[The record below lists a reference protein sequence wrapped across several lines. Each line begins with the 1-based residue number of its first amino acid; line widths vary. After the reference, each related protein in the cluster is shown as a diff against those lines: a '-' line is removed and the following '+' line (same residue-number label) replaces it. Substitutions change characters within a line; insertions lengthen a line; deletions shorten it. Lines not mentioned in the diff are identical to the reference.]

1 MKPIKINGKTCCN
14 VEEVRAVAAPAL
26 SAFVGAWLD
35 SSCDYVIGHTSGST
49 GKPKEIKLLK
59 ADMVQSARLT
69 NRFFNLGVGSR
80 FFLCLSPDYI
90 AGKMMIVRAMEA
102 GGEIV
107 EEKPSNNPLAAYAG
121 EPFDL
126 VAVVPSQAQALV
138 GHPARFRFVKNL
150 IVGGG
155 AVSDRLRCDLARLDV
170 EAYSTYGMTETCSH
184 VALSRLS
191 ADVRPY
197 RALPPVTFSVD
208 DRGCLVVH
216 TPQFSFPSLTTNDV
230 VELLSEQEFRWIGR
244 YDNVINTGGIK
255 VFPEDIEKQI
265 ASKIHCRY
273 YIAARPSE
281 KWGSEVVLVLES
293 KPLCESE
300 KSSLLQTLK
309 SVLPTFSVPK
319 DIVCFPVFRET
330 SSGKVIRK
338 QIY

>member
-1 MKPIKINGKTCCN
+1 MCSN
-14 VEEVRAVAAPAL
+14 VGEVRMVASPAL
-26 SAFVGAWLD
+26 SAFMEAWFNP
-35 SSCDYVIGHTSGST
+35 SYDYVIGHTSGST

-69 NRFFNLGVGSR
+69 NRFFSLGAGSR
-80 FFLCLSPDYI
+80 FFLCLSPEYI
-90 AGKMMIVRAMEA
+90 AGKMMIVRAVEA

-107 EEKPSNNPLAAYAG
+107 EEKPSNNPLATYEG

-138 GHPARFRFVKNL
+138 EHTERLRFVRNM

-155 AVSDRLRCDLARLDV
+155 AVSDSLRRDLARLGV

-184 VALSRLS
+184 VALSRMC
-191 ADVRPY
+191 ADIRPY
-197 RALPPVTFSVD
+197 RALPPVTFSTD

-265 ASKIHCRY
+265 APLMNSRY

-293 KPLCESE
+293 NPLSDNE
-300 KSSLLQTLK
+300 KTSLLAALK
-309 SVLPTFSVPK
+309 SVLPVYSVPK

-330 SSGKVIRK
+330 SSGKVIREK
-338 QIY
+338 LC